1 MHVWERERGMERGRE
16 KEFKET
22 IPMKYKHEL
31 SYRNSSAKA
40 FKMLWYIFFLLR
52 K

>member
-1 MHVWERERGMERGRE
+1 MYGKGREGWREEGRE

-40 FKMLWYIFFLLR
+40 FKV
-52 K
+52 